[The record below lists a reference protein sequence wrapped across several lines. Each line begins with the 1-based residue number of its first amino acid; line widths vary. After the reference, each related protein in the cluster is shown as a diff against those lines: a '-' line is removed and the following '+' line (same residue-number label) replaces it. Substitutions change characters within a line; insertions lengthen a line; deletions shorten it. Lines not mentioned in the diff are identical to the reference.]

1 MADQNFVVKN
11 GLTVNSAF
19 VANSTGLFV
28 NNSSIINYSNTSIYR
43 YSGNTEFLANSN
55 LDYYTTTRFMVG
67 SSVTFYGTT
76 TMVSNTVFNGTNTY
90 FTNGVKTAGNT
101 GIGVP
106 APIYTLEVGGTY
118 SVAKANVASIGLT
131 DAASITWNASLAQI
145 ASVTLGGNRAV
156 ANPTNLKVGSYILHV
171 VQDGVGN
178 RTLTWGSAF
187 KWPAGVAP
195 VLTTTANRRDLFSF
209 ICDGTNLY
217 GSFLPDVR

>member
-28 NNSSIINYSNTSIYR
+28 NANTLINYSNTSMFTYA
-43 YSGNTEFLANSN
+43 GNSTFNGSISFSN
-55 LDYYTTTRFMVG
+55 A
-67 SSVTFYGTT
+67 VTFSSANVTFSSSPSFTG
-76 TMVSNTVFNGTNTY
+76 NAVFSGTNTY
-90 FTNGVKTAGNT
+90 FTNGIRTSGNT
-101 GIGVP
+101 GIGVDSP
-106 APIYTLEVGGTY
+106 AFTLDVGGTF

-131 DAASITWNASLAQI
+131 DATTINWNASLAQV
-145 ASVTLGGNRAV
+145 ASVTLGGNRTI

-171 VQDGVGN
+171 IQDGTGN
-178 RTLTWGSAF
+178 RTVTWGSAF

-209 ICDGTNLY
+209 VCDGTNLY

>member
-1 MADQNFVVKN
+1 MADYNFVAKN
-11 GLTVNSAF
+11 GLSVSNTF
-19 VANSTGLFV
+19 VSNSTGLFV
-28 NNSSIINYSNTSIYR
+28 NANTLINYSNTSNFV
-43 YSGNTEFLANSN
+43 YSGNST
-55 LDYYTTTRFMVG
+55 YVG
-67 SSVTFYGTT
+67 QITF
-76 TMVSNTVFNGTNTY
+76 SNTVTFNQNAVFTNAPSFTGNAVFSGTNTY

-131 DAASITWNASLAQI
+131 DAASITWDASLAQI